1 MKYDEIRTKV
11 NELNRCAI
19 DIVDTITT
27 LERATIGGI
36 ELTIDQIAGLKN
48 TVKSLGGDLKG
59 IAGEIKELV
68 K

>member
-1 MKYDEIRTKV
+1 MEYDEIRTKV